1 MLSILRNAE
10 VSGNLIDNIN
20 DAGAEAKDQ
29 FANELNWFSDF
40 FSSWPDKIM
49 HFSVK
54 FVLAVLIFIIGTRLI
69 SFLRKLLAK
78 SLNRSEVEE
87 GVKQFL
93 DSFVKVALYVILII
107 FIASY
112 FGVQTTSLVAI
123 LGSAG
128 VTIALALQGSLS
140 NFTGGVLILLLKPFK
155 VGDYIIEDNHKNEG
169 TVIEIQMFYTKLRT
183 VDDKIVVLPN
193 GSLANTSLTNLNLS
207 PERRICLEVGIS
219 YSSDI
224 KIAKKVIKRCIEE
237 TDNIMKD
244 REINVFVSELADSS
258 VILGFRFFVENEH
271 YWSTRW
277 EINEKIK
284 VALDE
289 AGVEI
294 PFNQLDVHIE
304 K

>member
-107 FIASY
+107 FICCNYFPSDAAPIMPAS
-112 FGVQTTSLVAI
+112 FPSAAI
-123 LGSAG
+123 L
-128 VTIALALQGSLS
+128 
-140 NFTGGVLILLLKPFK
+140 
-155 VGDYIIEDNHKNEG
+155 
-169 TVIEIQMFYTKLRT
+169 
-183 VDDKIVVLPN
+183 IVVCL
-193 GSLANTSLTNLNLS
+193 SLYLEYCSRFTISRSGARRYSPSLLYFL
-207 PERRICLEVGIS
+207 
-219 YSSDI
+219 
-224 KIAKKVIKRCIEE
+224 
-237 TDNIMKD
+237 
-244 REINVFVSELADSS
+244 
-258 VILGFRFFVENEH
+258 
-271 YWSTRW
+271 
-277 EINEKIK
+277 
-284 VALDE
+284 
-289 AGVEI
+289 
-294 PFNQLDVHIE
+294 
-304 K
+304 